1 MMPSTF
7 LRPRR
12 SAGRPALIA
21 PTMVPMRAVATV
33 KPSENSLR
41 WKTSRRFSVVPE
53 ITAVSK
59 PKRRPPSAAT
69 TALRITREFVLLR

>member
-41 WKTSRRFSVVPE
+41 WKT
-53 ITAVSK
+53 
-59 PKRRPPSAAT
+59 
-69 TALRITREFVLLR
+69 